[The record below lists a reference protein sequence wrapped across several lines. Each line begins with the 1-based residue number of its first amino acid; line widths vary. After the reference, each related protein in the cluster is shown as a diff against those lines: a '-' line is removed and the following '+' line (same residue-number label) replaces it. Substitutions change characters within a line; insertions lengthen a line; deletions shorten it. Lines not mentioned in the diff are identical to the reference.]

1 MERTISAM
9 IGKGSVN
16 HNTRAFTAKNVD
28 KNRSADNVEF
38 CQEDIKQV
46 YHKLFDEARERYN
59 AKQKR
64 KDRMIDNYYE
74 KIRRG
79 KQEKLFHEVIFQ
91 IGNKDDMN
99 AKNEDGLLAK
109 RILTEFMDEFQARNP
124 NLYVF
129 SAHLHMDEETP
140 HLHIDFVPYI
150 TGSKR
155 GLDTRVSLKSALA
168 AEGFTGGTR
177 GATELNQWIA
187 SEKKKLAIIME
198 RYGVE
203 WLQKGT
209 HEKHLSVL
217 EFEKKE
223 WAREVAELD
232 SQKREISSVVAQ
244 LGEEVSV
251 KKQELQNVTI
261 EKELAEEATQRA
273 KEERTT
279 AQQEKEILLA
289 GNQDLRMENTRLASR
304 KDRLRMENHD
314 LKQKQLQLQLQT
326 DNEELEQRHED
337 LQYTNSKLE
346 NVNDQLSAD
355 NHTLEQRN
363 DSLQSDIQALRQK
376 YNDLQQNNVQ
386 LEKQQNELKRHIE
399 QMVQSEQSEQS
410 EQLLQRDVR
419 KYDEASEW
427 QLPEPGAFASAKSF
441 RDKVVIPFVNKLK
454 TLIKNLTIQCVRL
467 KEEVLQLRKEKKR
480 LSEDVEFYKGKIKDM
495 SDMTELFQ
503 EKVDDLER
511 VKKYVGAEQIDTIVR
526 KVKEQERTEQQIR
539 RYDRSYGTR

>member
-1 MERTISAM
+1 M

-46 YHKLFDEARERYN
+46 YHRLFDEALERYN

-64 KDRMIDNYYE
+64 KDRVIDNYYE

-129 SAHLHMDEETP
+129 SAHLHMDEETL

-187 SEKKKLAIIME
+187 SEKQELATVME

-223 WAREVAELD
+223 RAKEVAELD
-232 SQKREISSVVAQ
+232 SQKREISSVVLQ
-244 LGEEVSV
+244 LGEAVSV

-261 EKELAEEATQRA
+261 EKELAEEAIQKA
-273 KEERTT
+273 NEERTI
-279 AQQEKEILLA
+279 AQQEKEVLLA
-289 GNQDLRMENTRLASR
+289 GNQNLRMENTRLESR

-314 LKQKQLQLQLQT
+314 LKQKQLQLQT
-326 DNEELEQRHED
+326 DNEELEQR
-337 LQYTNSKLE
+337 
-346 NVNDQLSAD
+346 
-355 NHTLEQRN
+355 N
-363 DSLQSDIQALRQK
+363 DSLKSDNQVLRQK

-386 LEKQQNELKRHIE
+386 LEKQQNELKSHIE
-399 QMVQSEQSEQS
+399 QMVQS

-419 KYDEASEW
+419 KYDEAPEW
-427 QLPEPGAFASAKSF
+427 QLSEPGAFASAKSF
-441 RDKVVIPFVNKLK
+441 RDKVVMPFVNKLK
-454 TLIKNLTIQCVRL
+454 SLIKNLTIQCVRL
-467 KEEVLQLRKEKKR
+467 KEEVIQLRKEKKR
-480 LSEDVEFYKGKIKDM
+480 LSDDVEFCKGKIKNM
-495 SDMTELFQ
+495 SDRTELLQ
-503 EKVDDLER
+503 EKADDLER
-511 VKKYVGAEQIDTIVR
+511 VKRYAGAEQIDTIIR

-539 RYDRSYGTR
+539 RYDKSYGTR

>member
-187 SEKKKLAIIME
+187 SEKQELATVME

-223 WAREVAELD
+223 RAKEVAELD
-232 SQKREISSVVAQ
+232 SQKQEISSVVAQ
-244 LGEEVSV
+244 LGEAVSV

-261 EKELAEEATQRA
+261 EKELAEEAAQKA
-273 KEERTT
+273 NEERTI
-279 AQQEKEILLA
+279 AQQEKEVLLA
-289 GNQDLRMENTRLASR
+289 GNQNLRMENTRLESR

-314 LKQKQLQLQLQT
+314 LKQKQLQLQT

-337 LQYTNSKLE
+337 LQYKNSELQ
-346 NVNDQLSAD
+346 NVNDQLFAD
-355 NHTLEQRN
+355 NHTLEQQN
-363 DSLQSDIQALRQK
+363 DSLQSDNQALRQK
-376 YNDLQQNNVQ
+376 YNDWQQNNVQ
-386 LEKQQNELKRHIE
+386 LEKQQNELKSHIE
-399 QMVQSEQSEQS
+399 QMVQS

-419 KYDEASEW
+419 KYDEAPEW
-427 QLPEPGAFASAKSF
+427 QLPEPGAFTSAKAF
-441 RDKVVIPFVNKLK
+441 RNKVVLLLVNKLK
-454 TLIKNLTIQCVRL
+454 SLVKNLTIQCVRL
-467 KEEVLQLRKEKKR
+467 QEEVLKLRKEKRK
-480 LSEDVEFYKGKIKDM
+480 LSESVEFYKGKIRDM
-495 SDMTELFQ
+495 NERTELLQ
-503 EKVDDLER
+503 EKADDLQR
-511 VKKYVGAEQIDTIVR
+511 VKRYAGAEQTDMIIG
-526 KVKEQERTEQQIR
+526 KVKEQERVELQAR
-539 RYDRSYGTR
+539 CYKRSYEAR

>member
-46 YHKLFDEARERYN
+46 YHKLFDEALERYN

-64 KDRMIDNYYE
+64 KDRLIDNYYE

-99 AKNEDGLLAK
+99 AKSEDGLLAK
-109 RILTEFMDEFQARNP
+109 KILTEFIDEFQARNP

-168 AEGFTGGTR
+168 EEGFAGGTR

-187 SEKKKLAIIME
+187 SEKQELATVME

-223 WAREVAELD
+223 RAREAAELD

-261 EKELAEEATQRA
+261 EKELAEEATQKA
-273 KEERTT
+273 NEERTT
-279 AQQEKEILLA
+279 AQQEKEALLA
-289 GNQDLRMENTRLASR
+289 DNQDLRMENSRLESR
-304 KDRLRMENHD
+304 KDRLRMDNHD
-314 LKQKQLQLQLQT
+314 LKQKQLQLQT

-363 DSLQSDIQALRQK
+363 DSLKSDNQALRQK
-376 YNDLQQNNVQ
+376 YNDLQQNNFQ
-386 LEKQQNELKRHIE
+386 LEKQQNELIE
-399 QMVQSEQSEQS
+399 QMVQS

-419 KYDEASEW
+419 KYDEAPEW
-427 QLPEPGAFASAKSF
+427 QLSEPGAFASAKSF
-441 RDKVVIPFVNKLK
+441 RDKVVMPFVNKLK
-454 TLIKNLTIQCVRL
+454 SLIKNLTIQCVRL
-467 KEEVLQLRKEKKR
+467 KEEVIQLRKEKKR
-480 LSEDVEFYKGKIKDM
+480 MSDDVEFCKGKIKNM
-495 SDMTELFQ
+495 SDRTELLQ
-503 EKVDDLER
+503 EKADDLER
-511 VKKYVGAEQIDTIVR
+511 VKRYAGAEQIDTIIR

-539 RYDRSYGTR
+539 RYDKSYGTR

>member
-1 MERTISAM
+1 M
-9 IGKGSVN
+9 
-16 HNTRAFTAKNVD
+16 
-28 KNRSADNVEF
+28 
-38 CQEDIKQV
+38 
-46 YHKLFDEARERYN
+46 
-59 AKQKR
+59 
-64 KDRMIDNYYE
+64 
-74 KIRRG
+74 
-79 KQEKLFHEVIFQ
+79 IFQ

-99 AKNEDGLLAK
+99 AKSEDGLLAK

-140 HLHIDFVPYI
+140 HLHIDFVPYT

-187 SEKKKLAIIME
+187 SEKQELATVME

-223 WAREVAELD
+223 RAREVAELD
-232 SQKREISSVVAQ
+232 SQKQEISSVVLQ
-244 LGEEVSV
+244 LGEAVSA

-261 EKELAEEATQRA
+261 EKELAEEATQKA
-273 KEERTT
+273 NEERTI
-279 AQQEKEILLA
+279 AQQEKEVLLA
-289 GNQDLRMENTRLASR
+289 GNQNLRMENTRLESR

-314 LKQKQLQLQLQT
+314 LKQKQQRLQA

-337 LQYTNSKLE
+337 LQYKNSELQ
-346 NVNDQLSAD
+346 NANDRLSDD

-363 DSLQSDIQALRQK
+363 DALQSDNQALRQQ
-376 YNDLQQNNVQ
+376 YNDLQQSNVQ
-386 LEKQQNELKRHIE
+386 LERQQKELKSNIE
-399 QMVQSEQSEQS
+399 KMVQSEE
-410 EQLLQRDVR
+410 LLQRDVR
-419 KYDEASEW
+419 KYDEVSEW
-427 QLPEPGAFASAKSF
+427 QLPEPGAFTSAKVF
-441 RDKVVIPFVNKLK
+441 RDKVVLPLVNKLK
-454 TLIKNLTIQCVRL
+454 SLVKNLTIQCVRL
-467 KEEVLQLRKEKKR
+467 KEEVLKLRKEKR
-480 LSEDVEFYKGKIKDM
+480 ELLESVEFYKGKIRDM
-495 SDMTELFQ
+495 NERTELLQ
-503 EKVDDLER
+503 EKSDDLER
-511 VKKYVGAEQIDTIVR
+511 VKRYAGAEQIDTIIR

-539 RYDRSYGTR
+539 RYGRSYGTR

>member
-28 KNRSADNVEF
+28 KSRSADNVEF

-46 YHKLFDEARERYN
+46 YHKLFDEALERYN

-168 AEGFTGGTR
+168 AEGFAGGTR

-187 SEKKKLAIIME
+187 SEKQELATVME

-203 WLQKGT
+203 WLKKGT

-223 WAREVAELD
+223 RAKEVAELD
-232 SQKREISSVVAQ
+232 SQKQEISSVVLQ
-244 LGEEVSV
+244 LGEAVSV

-273 KEERTT
+273 KEERTI
-279 AQQEKEILLA
+279 AQQEKEVLLA
-289 GNQDLRMENTRLASR
+289 GNQNLRMENTRLESR

-314 LKQKQLQLQLQT
+314 LKQKQLQLQT
-326 DNEELEQRHED
+326 DNEELEQRNED
-337 LQYTNSKLE
+337 LQYKNSKLK

-363 DSLQSDIQALRQK
+363 DSLKSDNQVLRQK

-386 LEKQQNELKRHIE
+386 LEKQQNELKSHIE
-399 QMVQSEQSEQS
+399 QMVQS

-419 KYDEASEW
+419 KYDEAPEW

-441 RDKVVIPFVNKLK
+441 RDKVVMPFVNKLK

-467 KEEVLQLRKEKKR
+467 KEEVIQLRKEKKR
-480 LSEDVEFYKGKIKDM
+480 LSDDVEFYKGKIKNM
-495 SDMTELFQ
+495 SDRTELLQ
-503 EKVDDLER
+503 EKADDLER
-511 VKKYVGAEQIDTIVR
+511 VKRYAGAEQIDTIIR
-526 KVKEQERTEQQIR
+526 KVKVQERTEQQIR
-539 RYDRSYGTR
+539 RYDRSYGVR

>member
-64 KDRMIDNYYE
+64 KNRMIDNYYE

-168 AEGFTGGTR
+168 AEGFTDGTR

-223 WAREVAELD
+223 RAREVAELD

-314 LKQKQLQLQLQT
+314 LKQKQLQLQT